1 MAGISTLGIG
11 ANLDLNVQMDQLEAM
26 EKRRLDPLTQQK
38 ASYDA
43 QISAFGKM
51 QSSLEKLKKAAEDL
65 KKYQDISTTK
75 VNGEY
80 KAFDVK
86 TDGKA
91 VAGVH
96 DVVVNQ
102 LAKAQ
107 TIATKGHS
115 DNKQLLGSSAKERT
129 ITITQPSQKED
140 KDKIVIKLDA
150 GSTSLIEIA
159 DAINKADKGVSASVI
174 KDKDNQYHLVVTSK
188 KAGTDSRI
196 SINVEGD
203 DELAKILNVES
214 EIDAKGNVT
223 IKNEAASGMEQKVP
237 PQNAE
242 LIIDGFELE
251 SQTNEAKD
259 LFPGLTLSLKKES
272 EDGKSD
278 HLIISEDIEPA
289 KAKIKAWGDAYNEF
303 QTLAKELTKYTPTK
317 NGTTPDKTNGP
328 LIGDSTLRTIQST
341 LRTQVRSP
349 QDSGEL
355 NLLNKMGI
363 KQKLDG
369 TLEIDSKKLDSALK
383 DNPSSVKVFFAGDG
397 EKTGFATENF
407 NFLKETLDTKE
418 GTLHNATDGVQRKKK
433 SLDKR
438 IEQTNKQI
446 ENTMDMHRRQ
456 FQNLD
461 KMMSSL
467 NSTTNSLGRLLG

>member
-65 KKYQDISTTK
+65 KKYEDISTTK
-75 VNGEY
+75 VSGEY
-80 KAFDVK
+80 KSFDVK

-96 DVVVNQ
+96 DIKVTQ

-115 DNKQLLGSSAKERT
+115 DNKELLGSDAKERT
-129 ITITQPSQKED
+129 ITITQPSQKEA
-140 KDKIVIKLDA
+140 KDKIVIKLDNE
-150 GSTSLIEIA
+150 STSLIEIA
-159 DAINKADKGVSASVI
+159 DAINKSDKGVSASVV

-188 KAGTDSRI
+188 KAGTDSRMSI
-196 SINVEGD
+196 SVDGD
-203 DELAKILNVES
+203 DKLAKVLNVES
-214 EIDAKGNVT
+214 TLVDGKVT
-223 IKNEAASGMEQKVP
+223 IVDEASSGMEQKVP
-237 PQNAE
+237 PQNA
-242 LIIDGFELE
+242 LLNIDGFDLE

-289 KAKIKAWGDAYNEF
+289 KAKIKVWVDAYNEF
-303 QTLAKELTKYTPTK
+303 QTLARELTKYTPTEK
-317 NGTTPDKTNGP
+317 GTAPDKTNGP
-328 LIGDSTLRTIQST
+328 LIGDSTLRAIQST
-341 LRTQVRSP
+341 LRTQVRSS

-369 TLEIDSKKLDSALK
+369 TLEIDNKKLDAALK

-407 NFLKETLDTKE
+407 NFLKDTLDSKE
-418 GTLHNATDGVQRKKK
+418 GTLHNATDGVQKKKK
-433 SLDKR
+433 SIDKR

-446 ENTMDMHRRQ
+446 ENTMDIYRRQ

>member
-65 KKYQDISTTK
+65 KKYEDISTTK
-75 VNGEY
+75 VSGEY
-80 KAFDVK
+80 KSFDVK

-91 VAGVH
+91 IAGVH
-96 DVVVNQ
+96 DIKVTQ

-115 DNKQLLGSSAKERT
+115 DNKELLGSDAKERT
-129 ITITQPSQKED
+129 ITITQPSQKEA
-140 KDKIVIKLDA
+140 KDKIVIKLDNE
-150 GSTSLIEIA
+150 STSLIEIA

-174 KDKDNQYHLVVTSK
+174 KDKDNQYHLVVTAK
-188 KAGTDSRI
+188 KAGTDSRMSI
-196 SINVEGD
+196 SVDGD
-203 DELAKILNVES
+203 DKLAKVLNVES
-214 EIDAKGNVT
+214 TLVDGKVT
-223 IKNEAASGMEQKVP
+223 IVDETSSGMEQKVP
-237 PQNAE
+237 PQNA
-242 LIIDGFELE
+242 LLNIDGFDLE

-289 KAKIKAWGDAYNEF
+289 KAKIKAWVDAYNEF
-303 QTLAKELTKYTPTK
+303 QTLAKELTKYTPTEK
-317 NGTTPDKTNGP
+317 GTAPDKTNGP
-328 LIGDSTLRTIQST
+328 LIGDSTLRAIQST
-341 LRTQVRSP
+341 LRTQVRSS

-369 TLEIDSKKLDSALK
+369 TLEIDSKKLDSAIK

-407 NFLKETLDTKE
+407 NFLKETLDSKE
-418 GTLHNATDGVQRKKK
+418 GTLHNATDGVQKKKK
-433 SLDKR
+433 SIDKR

-446 ENTMDMHRRQ
+446 ENTMDIYRRQ